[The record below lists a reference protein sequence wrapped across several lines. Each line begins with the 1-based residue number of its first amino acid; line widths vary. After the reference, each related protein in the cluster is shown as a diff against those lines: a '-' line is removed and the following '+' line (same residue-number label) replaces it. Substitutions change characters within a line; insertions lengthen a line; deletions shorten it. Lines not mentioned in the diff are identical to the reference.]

1 MMKKQINEIPETGSA
16 STTEDTVAQIDR
28 GEKEK
33 MRAIV
38 YMLISAFCFALMSI
52 SVKLAGNEVP
62 IFEKVFFRNFFSIFF
77 AYYIVRK
84 NKVRPLGNM
93 KSLPLLVGRSIC
105 GVVGVVT
112 MFYALERMDV
122 ATASTIQKLSQF
134 WVLIFAVFLLKE
146 KIRTSQIVYMLMALA
161 GVFIVSKPSAPEVL
175 IPTIVVFL
183 SSIFAGLAYTFV
195 SKLRTYEE
203 PATVVFFFSFFST
216 VVMIVPTVLN
226 FKWLTPREFF
236 FLLMT
241 GLSAMGGQ
249 VFLTSA
255 YHHAKASE
263 VSIYAYAN
271 IIFSAVLALFI
282 WGTYPDLLSTVG
294 IIIIVGASYLNYKDV
309 KNASAVDEANAIS

>member
-1 MMKKQINEIPETGSA
+1 MMKNQMKMVSEIET
-16 STTEDTVAQIDR
+16 DMKKDDN

-33 MRAIV
+33 VRAII
-38 YMLISAFCFALMSI
+38 YMLISAFFFALMSI
-52 SVKLAGNEVP
+52 SVKLAGNDVP

-84 NKVRPLGNM
+84 NKVRPLGSL
-93 KSLPLLVGRSIC
+93 KSLPFLIGRSVC
-105 GVVGVVT
+105 GIGGVVT

-146 KIRTSQIVYMLMALA
+146 KIRSSQVIYMIIALA
-161 GVFIVSKPSAPEVL
+161 GVIIVSKPSAPEVL
-175 IPTIVVFL
+175 IPTLVVFL
-183 SSIFAGLAYTFV
+183 SSIFAGMAYAFV

-216 VVMIVPTVLN
+216 VAMLIPTILD
-226 FKWLTPREFF
+226 FKWLTLREFI

-309 KNASAVDEANAIS
+309 KNASAVEEVKAIS

>member
-1 MMKKQINEIPETGSA
+1 
-16 STTEDTVAQIDR
+16 
-28 GEKEK
+28 
-33 MRAIV
+33 
-38 YMLISAFCFALMSI
+38 MLISAFCFAIMSI
-52 SVKLAGNEVP
+52 SVKLAGDEVP
-62 IFEKVFFRNFFSIFF
+62 IFEKVFFRNFFSIFL

-84 NKVRPLGNM
+84 NNVRPLGRL
-93 KSLPLLVGRSIC
+93 KSLPYLLGRSIF
-105 GVVGVVT
+105 GVGGVVT

-134 WVLIFAVFLLKE
+134 WVIIFAVFLLKE
-146 KIRTSQIVYMLMALA
+146 KIRSSQIVYMLIALL
-161 GVFIVSKPSAPEVL
+161 GVIIVSKPSAPEVL
-175 IPTIVVFL
+175 LPTLVAFL

-203 PATVVFFFSFFST
+203 PATVVFFFSFFAT
-216 VVMIVPTVLN
+216 LVMIIPTLLN
-226 FKWLTPREFF
+226 FKWLTLREFI

-249 VFLTSA
+249 VFLTSS

-282 WGTYPDLLSTVG
+282 WGTYPDLWSTIG
-294 IIIIVGASYLNYKDV
+294 IVLIVGASYLNFKDV
-309 KNASAVDEANAIS
+309 KNVKAVEEADAI